1 MHKPM
6 WDLFR
11 TSIDNR
17 WNPGEIVMS
26 DDALQWETG
35 IITDAEKHMIKR
47 CLGFFAGSESL
58 VAENLH
64 AALRFIS
71 DAECKQ
77 YISGAQMP
85 EEALHNWTIVHV
97 SESIPDIDHA
107 EIYEAHQQVPTVKAK
122 DDFLMRITT
131 DVNRIGFDPSTT
143 QGKSEILKDFIT
155 YWIVCEGIFFFSGF
169 AMLLSL
175 GRQNK
180 MQGLVDQI
188 KYTLRDETNH
198 IAGGVYMIGQ
208 IIKQNP
214 ELWTEE
220 IKIEITE
227 YIKEAVKLEIE
238 YAHDVLPSGILGLNA
253 EMFIDYMHFIGN
265 RRLESIGLDY
275 RFPSDNNP
283 FPWLGEQVDVQPI
296 GNFFERKVREYRNA
310 GALEEEDW

>member
-1 MHKPM
+1 
-6 WDLFR
+6 
-11 TSIDNR
+11 
-17 WNPGEIVMS
+17 
-26 DDALQWETG
+26 
-35 IITDAEKHMIKR
+35 
-47 CLGFFAGSESL
+47 
-58 VAENLH
+58 
-64 AALRFIS
+64 
-71 DAECKQ
+71 
-77 YISGAQMP
+77 MP